1 MNAWRRKLGPDK
13 RGPLDGARTEVYGV
27 YVMAIKLAPE
37 PTRDRIFTAAR
48 ALFDKEGLPGL
59 SMRRIADQVAITPMA
74 IYRHYADKDALID
87 ALMLDGF
94 QAWEAR
100 VRAIKATDPVRW
112 MEGMMDAFIDF
123 ALKEPRR
130 YEAAFL
136 LPARKAR
143 RFPDDF
149 VAGRSPAVNMAY
161 ARIEAAR
168 AKGFF
173 DDTPAA
179 EIGLAVSALGQGLVS
194 MYQAGRF
201 VGEKE
206 FRAAYRSAL
215 RHCFYSFAKEKES

>member
-1 MNAWRRKLGPDK
+1 MAAKS
-13 RGPLDGARTEVYGV
+13 AR
-27 YVMAIKLAPE
+27 AIE
-37 PTRDRIFTAAR
+37 PTRDRIFAAAR
-48 ALFDKEGLPGL
+48 DLFDREGLGGL
-59 SMRRIADQVAITPMA
+59 SMRRIAEQVAITPMA

-94 QAWEAR
+94 EAWEAR
-100 VRAIKATDPVRW
+100 VRAIRTTNPVRW
-112 MEGMMDAFIDF
+112 LEAMMDAFLDF

-149 VAGRSPAVNMAY
+149 VAGRSPAVSMAY

-168 AKGFF
+168 EKGFF

-179 EIGLAVSALGQGLVS
+179 EIALALAAMGQGLVS
-194 MYQAGRF
+194 MYRAGRF
-201 VGEKE
+201 VGEKQ
-206 FRAAYRSAL
+206 FRAAYRGAL
-215 RHCFYSFAKEKES
+215 RHCFNSFAGDKTS

>member
-1 MNAWRRKLGPDK
+1 MAAKP
-13 RGPLDGARTEVYGV
+13 AR
-27 YVMAIKLAPE
+27 AIE
-37 PTRDRIFTAAR
+37 PTRDRIFAAAR
-48 ALFDKEGLPGL
+48 DLFDREGLGGL
-59 SMRRIADQVAITPMA
+59 SMRKVADRVAITPMA

-94 QAWEAR
+94 AAWEAR
-100 VRAIKATDPVRW
+100 VHAIKAADPVRW
-112 MEGMMDAFIDF
+112 MEGMMDAFLDF

-149 VAGRSPAVNMAY
+149 VAGRSPAVSMAY

-168 AKGFF
+168 AQGFF

-179 EIGLAVSALGQGLVS
+179 EIGLAVSAMGQGFVS
-194 MYQAGRF
+194 MYRAGRF
-201 VGEKE
+201 VGEKP

-215 RHCFYSFAKEKES
+215 RHCFNSFAGKKKS

>member
-1 MNAWRRKLGPDK
+1 M
-13 RGPLDGARTEVYGV
+13 
-27 YVMAIKLAPE
+27 
-37 PTRDRIFTAAR
+37 RIFIAAR
-48 ALFDKEGLPGL
+48 ELFDAEGLAGL
-59 SMRRIADQVAITPMA
+59 SMRRIADAVGITPMA

-94 QAWEAR
+94 AVWEAR
-100 VRAIKATDPVRW
+100 VRGIAARDPRRW
-112 MEGMMDAFIDF
+112 LAALMEAFIDF
-123 ALKEPRR
+123 ALMEPRR

-149 VAGRSPAVNMAY
+149 VAGRSPVVSMAY

-168 AKGFF
+168 AKGYFG
-173 DDTPAA
+173 DAPAS
-179 EIGLAVSALGQGLVS
+179 EIGLAVAAMGQGFVS
-194 MYQAGRF
+194 MYRAGRF

-215 RHCFYSFAKEKES
+215 THCLNSFAPKKVRENAS

>member
-1 MNAWRRKLGPDK
+1 MAAKS
-13 RGPLDGARTEVYGV
+13 AR
-27 YVMAIKLAPE
+27 AIE
-37 PTRDRIFTAAR
+37 PTRDRIFAAAR
-48 ALFDKEGLPGL
+48 DLFDREGLGGL
-59 SMRRIADQVAITPMA
+59 SMRRIAEQVAITPMA

-94 QAWEAR
+94 EAWEAR
-100 VRAIKATDPVRW
+100 VRAIRTTDPIRW
-112 MEGMMDAFIDF
+112 LERTMMDAFLDF

-149 VAGRSPAVNMAY
+149 VAGRSPVISMVY

-168 AKGFF
+168 EKGFF

-179 EIGLAVSALGQGLVS
+179 EIALAVSAMGQGFVS

-215 RHCFYSFAKEKES
+215 RHCFNSFARDKRS

>member
-1 MNAWRRKLGPDK
+1 MAAKS
-13 RGPLDGARTEVYGV
+13 ARAV
-27 YVMAIKLAPE
+27 E
-37 PTRDRIFTAAR
+37 PTRDRIFAAAR
-48 ALFDKEGLPGL
+48 DLFDKEGLPGL
-59 SMRRIADQVAITPMA
+59 SRRRIAEQVAITPMA

-94 QAWEAR
+94 AAWEAR
-100 VRAIKATDPVRW
+100 VRAIGTTDPIRW
-112 MEGMMDAFIDF
+112 IEAMMDAFLDF
-123 ALKEPRR
+123 VLKEPRR

-149 VAGRSPAVNMAY
+149 VAGRSPVINMAY

-179 EIGLAVSALGQGLVS
+179 EIALAVSAMGQGLIS

-201 VGEKE
+201 VGEAQ
-206 FRAAYRSAL
+206 FRAAYRTAL
-215 RHCFYSFAKEKES
+215 RHCIDSFALKKPAKGKAS